1 MSHRLQVLLEEE
13 EYRRLRQAAR
23 REGTTVA
30 EWVRQALRAG
40 LRTKSGV
47 SAERK
52 LGIIQAA
59 VRHEFPTA
67 DIDQMLAEIARGR
80 SDHLP
85 E

>member
-30 EWVRQALRAG
+30 EWVRRALRAG
-40 LRTKSGV
+40 LTKRSDFG
-47 SAERK
+47 AEKK
-52 LGIIQAA
+52 LGVVNAA
-59 VRHEFPTA
+59 VKHGFPTA
-67 DIDQMLAEIARGR
+67 DIDQMLREISQGR
-80 SDHLP
+80 SDRLP